1 MKKAIILLAIFS
13 LAGFSGGCDKET
25 KVSLDISEEVSKK
38 EATICPEH
46 GVLEDECIRC
56 NPSLIPE
63 FKQKG
68 DWCKEHNLPESQCDI
83 CNPALAGKV
92 LLSPESQSLAG
103 IKTEKVEITSLAKK
117 MLATGKITFNQKK
130 LSHITSR
137 VSGRTEKV
145 FAFLQ
150 SKVEAGQ
157 PLVSLYSPEYLTAQS
172 EYIQAEERLKRTKQ
186 VSSSEEKSAAEAIC
200 ESAKQRL
207 IILGVPEKEIAELE
221 KTHIVQPYLTVRAPF
236 SGTIVESNV
245 IQGNYVQ
252 PGSNLYK
259 LANLST
265 LWAIADVYEKD
276 IAVIKIGQVAEIT
289 TSAYP
294 HEAFKG
300 KVSVIGDVLD
310 EKTRTFKV
318 RIEVPNPK
326 GKLKPEMFARISII
340 TGNDSV
346 VAVTKETILV
356 DGDHKIVFVSS
367 GDNTYNRREVD
378 LGREADGLVEVVLG
392 LKKGENVVTEGNFL
406 LKSELLKSKLGAG
419 CAE

>member
-157 PLVSLYSPEYLTAQS
+157 PLVSLYSPEYLTVQS

-186 VSSSEEKSAAEAIC
+186 VASKEEKSAAEAIC

-300 KVSVIGDVLD
+300 KVVVIGDVLD

-406 LKSELLKSKLGAG
+406 LKSELLKSKVGAG